1 VGRTQWPQQR
11 PMAAAAAN
19 RRPLFT
25 TLFSTPLFTTATT
38 PHTPGV
44 PAGRTQQPQPRS
56 TGEHSL
62 LHNLIH
68 HYLLL
73 LLLLQTHGGTA
84 VNGRPPITTL
94 LLYTTIY
101 YTHTTHTHTH
111 THTHLQGPWD
121 GRNGRSGGQRA
132 TTHTGARQRTR
143 QAPISIR
150 SPPPHTAIDDWGGVR
165 GR

>member
-1 VGRTQWPQQR
+1 
-11 PMAAAAAN
+11 MAAAAAN

-38 PHTPGV
+38 THTPGV
-44 PAGRTQQPQPRS
+44 PAGRTQHPQPRS

-111 THTHLQGPWD
+111 THTPAGTVGRTQWPQRRSTGDHSYRGSATHETGP
-121 GRNGRSGGQRA
+121 
-132 TTHTGARQRTR
+132 HKH
-143 QAPISIR
+143 PI
-150 SPPPHTAIDDWGGVR
+150 PPPPTR
-165 GR
+165 L